1 MSAVPDGLLEIG
13 RLRKAHGVRGQ
24 ISVELTTDRP
34 ERLQAGVRWFA
45 RDRWVTVTSASRH
58 QDRWLVGFEE
68 IGDRAQAQLYT
79 NTPAYAEPL
88 EDEDE
93 LWVHDL
99 IGAEVVEADGTV
111 RGRCVAVIANP
122 AADLLELDS
131 AALVPVVFVTEHHPG
146 RVVIEPPAGLFDLDV
161 DAVADPAAG
170 ADAAAGSA
178 ADAAGSVA
186 DAARTGPDCFER
198 DSLA

>member
-1 MSAVPDGLLEIG
+1 M
-13 RLRKAHGVRGQ
+13 
-24 ISVELTTDRP
+24 
-34 ERLQAGVRWFA
+34 
-45 RDRWVTVTSASRH
+45 
-58 QDRWLVGFEE
+58 
-68 IGDRAQAQLYT
+68 
-79 NTPAYAEPL
+79 
-88 EDEDE
+88 
-93 LWVHDL
+93 
-99 IGAEVVEADGTV
+99 
-111 RGRCVAVIANP
+111 
-122 AADLLELDS
+122 
-131 AALVPVVFVTEHHPG
+131 PVVFVTEHHPG